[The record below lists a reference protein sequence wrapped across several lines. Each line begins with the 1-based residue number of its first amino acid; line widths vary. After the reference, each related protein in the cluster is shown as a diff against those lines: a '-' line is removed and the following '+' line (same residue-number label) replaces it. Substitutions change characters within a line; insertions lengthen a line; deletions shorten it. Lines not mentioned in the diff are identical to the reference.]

1 MPGRRRGPPR
11 PVDKRQRQQRRHHR
25 HHGAGGGGDDGDTD
39 LVRPR
44 QVTGKELS
52 QLEELS
58 ARLTALVEMLD
69 ERGVINGKEYN
80 RVVAMRLHEIS
91 KAAAIQELDEEL

>member
-1 MPGRRRGPPR
+1 MPGRNKPASGRRAS
-11 PVDKRQRQQRRHHR
+11 R
-25 HHGAGGGGDDGDTD
+25 HHGGAEGDGDSD
-39 LVRPR
+39 LVRPK

-69 ERGVINGKEYN
+69 EKGVINSREYQ
-80 RVVAMRLHEIS
+80 RVVAMRLHEVS
-91 KAAAIQELDEEL
+91 KAAAIEELDEEL